1 MRYWNSLTYKNKT
14 FVLLGMFLLLLFVS
28 YNRKIKPVFLQ
39 NKELSEMKAK
49 LLNSSNVEVEINQLN
64 TEVKYYDLIIGNG
77 KKDLESINQEII
89 SIVSNYCDSSK
100 VRLIGLPNVHSFK
113 ESSFNVHTHVIE
125 LEGEYFE
132 LLKLANIFQN
142 KGEGINLTSVNFFT
156 KKDLRTR
163 KTKLYAKLFIQ
174 NFEK

>member
-1 MRYWNSLTYKNKT
+1 M
-14 FVLLGMFLLLLFVS
+14 
-28 YNRKIKPVFLQ
+28 
-39 NKELSEMKAK
+39 EHK
-49 LLNSSNVEVEINQLN
+49 LLKSNNVEIEINRLN
-64 TEVKYYDLIIGNG
+64 TELKYYDIIIGNG

-100 VRLIGLPNVHSFK
+100 VKLIGLPNVHSFN

-125 LEGEYFE
+125 LEGGYFE
-132 LLKLANIFQN
+132 LLKLSNIFQN
-142 KGEGINLTSVNFFT
+142 KGEGLNLTSINFFT